1 LFHNSRRYATAVA
14 VVFRSC
20 ADWRSIVGL
29 LEDSSISDFER
40 FVSTGLIMEPHHA
53 GWSLYARGRI
63 ALSAIAVVILG
74 ACAVTAQ
81 RPSDRWIDAWG
92 VSFLPTMRNGALDPV
107 PTFSGQTLRVVVL
120 SRLAGSQVRV
130 KLTNKFQTVPLEIG
144 AAHIAL
150 RAGAQGG
157 SISAGTDRTL
167 LFDGRAFL
175 TLAPGEERWS
185 DPVTLAVP
193 QHADVAISLY
203 LPAENYKPT
212 AVHGTGSKTS
222 FISAAGDH
230 TAAISMPALVVNAD
244 AQGRRG
250 SRSTTEM
257 VFFVSGLQVMAPART
272 KVIVALG
279 DSITDGAASAV
290 DGNASWPEVLSKRLP
305 ALSDGTPVSVINMG
319 IGSNRLVASDK
330 AGPPA
335 VSRFADDVLARP
347 NVTHV
352 ILLEGINDISY
363 ENAPPEQLIAAYKDL
378 IARAHAKGIKIFG
391 ATLLPIQKSVKD
403 TPANEATRQ
412 AVNRWIRTAGAFD
425 AVIDFEQV
433 VRDPANPLIIRSD
446 LTGDFVHPNSAG
458 YRLMGESIDL
468 KLFE

>member
-1 LFHNSRRYATAVA
+1 MESHHGVWT
-14 VVFRSC
+14 
-20 ADWRSIVGL
+20 L
-29 LEDSSISDFER
+29 L
-40 FVSTGLIMEPHHA
+40 
-53 GWSLYARGRI
+53 ARGRI
-63 ALSAIAVVILG
+63 AALAAVTVMLLSA
-74 ACAVTAQ
+74 CAAGLRSSET
-81 RPSDRWIDAWG
+81 RWVDAWG
-92 VSFLPTMRNGALDPV
+92 VSFLPTMRNGILDPV

-120 SRLAGSQVRV
+120 SRLAGTQVRV
-130 KLTNKFQTVPLEIG
+130 KVTNKFQTAPLEIG

-150 RAGAQGG
+150 RAGARGG
-157 SISAGTDRTL
+157 SIVAGTDRAL
-167 LFDGRAFL
+167 LFDGRAFV

-185 DPVTLAVP
+185 DPVGLAVP

-230 TAAISMPALVVNAD
+230 TSEITMPAMANTDV
-244 AQGRRG
+244 QSRR

-257 VFFVSGLQVMAPART
+257 VFFVSGLQVMAPAKTR
-272 KVIVALG
+272 VIVALG
-279 DSITDGAASAV
+279 DSITDGAASEV
-290 DGNASWPEVLSKRLP
+290 DGNASWPDVLSKRLP
-305 ALSDGTPVSVINMG
+305 ALPDGTPVSVINMG

-363 ENAPPEQLIAAYKDL
+363 ENAPPEQLIGAYKEL
-378 IARAHAKGIKIFG
+378 IARAHAKGIKIYG
-391 ATLLPIQKSVKD
+391 AAILPIQKSVKD
-403 TPANEATRQ
+403 TPQNEATRQ
-412 AVNRWIRTAGAFD
+412 AVNQWIRTAGAFD
-425 AVIDFEQV
+425 AVIDFEKV
-433 VRDPANPLIIRSD
+433 VQDPQNPLIIRSD
-446 LTGDFVHPNSAG
+446 LTADYVHPNSAG
-458 YRLMGESIDL
+458 YRLMGEAIDL